1 MITSDSVK
9 VRQDGQSEGEVSIL
23 IRSRDEQEQEQ
34 TEHCFNLAA
43 IGE

>member
-1 MITSDSVK
+1 MK
-9 VRQDGQSEGEVSIL
+9 VRQDEQAGGEVSTL

-43 IGE
+43 MGEKQIRQ